1 MPMDKKIQ
9 ALLKL
14 GVPYDQSEPEPKP
27 DVVVTEESGVENISL
42 DDLSVRFDL
51 DILRDHLTLVGDPE
65 DIIRM
70 YRDHPDRLNAVRS
83 TRTECSSGCDKCESD
98 TGDSGEK
105 EQDEEDK

>member
-1 MPMDKKIQ
+1 MDKKIQ

-27 DVVVTEESGVENISL
+27 DAVVPEESGVGNISL

-51 DILRDHLTLVGDPE
+51 NVLRDHLMLVGDPD
-65 DIIRM
+65 DIIRI
-70 YRDHPDRLNAVRS
+70 YRDHPDRLNAVR
-83 TRTECSSGCDKCESD
+83 TTGTQCSSGCDKCKSD
-98 TGDSGEK
+98 TRDSREE

>member
-1 MPMDKKIQ
+1 MEKKIQ

-27 DVVVTEESGVENISL
+27 DAVVPEESGVGNISL
-42 DDLSVRFDL
+42 DDLSVKFEL
-51 DILRDHLTLVGDPE
+51 NVLRDHLTLVGDPD

-70 YRDHPDRLNAVRS
+70 YRDHPDRLNAVRA
-83 TRTECSSGCDKCESD
+83 TGAKCSSGCDECKSD
-98 TGDSGEK
+98 SGDSGEK